1 MNAPS
6 VDMVILLAASSTG
19 LTAGTDL
26 FYSLEPD
33 GTSVVDKI
41 VTVFDTGGLEPVT
54 YATLLSPNIL
64 VRIRGDAGEFVEGE
78 ALAQVVRNTLHGVA
92 NTTVG
97 GTRYISIIASTDI
110 NFLGYDD
117 NNRPLWSIN
126 FRLMRTA

>member
-6 VDMVILLAASSTG
+6 VDMVTLLGASSTG

-33 GTSVVDKI
+33 GASVLDKV
-41 VTVFDTGGLEPVT
+41 VTVFDTGGLEPAT
-54 YATLLSPNIL
+54 YATLLSPNIQ
-64 VRIRGDAGEFVEGE
+64 VRIRGDAGEFTESFT
-78 ALAQVVRNTLHGVA
+78 LAETVRNTLHGVK

-97 GTRYISIIASTDI
+97 GTRYISIIASTEI

-126 FRLMRTA
+126 FRIMRTA